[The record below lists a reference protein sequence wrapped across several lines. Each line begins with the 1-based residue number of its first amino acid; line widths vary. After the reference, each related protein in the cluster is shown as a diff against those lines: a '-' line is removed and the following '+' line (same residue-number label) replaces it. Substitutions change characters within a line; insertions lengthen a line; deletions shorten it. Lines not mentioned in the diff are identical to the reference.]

1 MILGI
6 PARPGLRVMVA
17 SKPVDFRKGMDGLV
31 AQVAQVLAADPFAGD
46 VFVFRA
52 KRADRLKLL
61 LWDGTGLCLVTK
73 RLEAGGF
80 TWPPVQDGAV
90 SLSPAQMR
98 LLFAGMDW
106 TQIAARTPA
115 PVRPLIP
122 PQNLQ
127 KSP

>member
-6 PARPGLRVMVA
+6 PSRPGLRVMVA
-17 SKPVDFRKGMDGLV
+17 SKPTDFRKGMDGLV
-31 AQVAQVLAADPFAGD
+31 AMVTEVLAADAFAGD

-52 KRADRLKLL
+52 KRTDRIKRI
-61 LWDGTGLCLVTK
+61 LWDGSGLCLGTK

-90 SLSPAQMR
+90 TLSVSQLR

-106 TQIAARTPA
+106 TQIPARSPPPA
-115 PVRPLIP
+115 RSAIDAKKFQTAP
-122 PQNLQ
+122 
-127 KSP
+127 

>member
-1 MILGI
+1 MILGL
-6 PARPGLRVMVA
+6 PARPGLRVLVA

-31 AQVAQVLAADPFAGD
+31 ALVAQVLAADPFAGD
-46 VFVFRA
+46 VFIFRA

-73 RLEAGGF
+73 RLEVGGF

-90 SLSPAQMR
+90 NLSPAQMR

-115 PVRPLIP
+115 SGWPSPRAE
-122 PQNLQ
+122 NLQ
-127 KSP
+127 KLL

>member
-6 PARPGLRVMVA
+6 PARPGLRMMVA

-31 AQVAQVLAADPFAGD
+31 ALVAQVLAADPFAGD
-46 VFVFRA
+46 IFVFRA

-98 LLFAGMDW
+98 LLFTGMDW
-106 TQIAARTPA
+106 TQIAARSAA
-115 PVRPLIP
+115 PVRPSIP
-122 PQNLQ
+122 TENSQ
-127 KSP
+127 KLL